1 MALNINYLAVVS
13 DDIDELV
20 NIRIA
25 AMRESLERIGR
36 FDPQR
41 ARERFVASFDPSHT
55 KFILDDGIKVGF
67 IVVKSND
74 QEMQLDHLYI
84 EPEHQGKGIGSIIL
98 KAVFALADE
107 KCVAVKVGALKE
119 SDSNRFYQRHG
130 FIKINESEWDIYYV
144 RKPVVKF

>member
-1 MALNINYLAVVS
+1 MNISYLDVVS
-13 DDIDELV
+13 DDIEELV

-41 ARERFVASFDPSHT
+41 VRERFVASFNPSKT
-55 KFILDDGIKVGF
+55 KFILANGVKAGF
-67 IVVKSND
+67 VVVNQDD

-84 EPEHQGKGIGSIIL
+84 TPNFQGKNIGSVVL
-98 KAVFALADE
+98 NSLFVKADE
-107 KCVAVKVGALKE
+107 KNLPVKVGALKE

-130 FIKINESEWDIYYV
+130 FVKIIESEWDIYYV
-144 RKPVVKF
+144 RKPLTKF